1 MFRKIANSPI
11 LGVFGDYL
19 LTFSRFIAEIF
30 STDTSDIRST
40 KNINRIM
47 RNRARKIFHN
57 NEKLSFSPISMQLRY
72 IFFISDTLNSA
83 II

>member
-30 STDTSDIRST
+30 STDTSDIRSS

-47 RNRARKIFHN
+47 RNRFV
-57 NEKLSFSPISMQLRY
+57 S
-72 IFFISDTLNSA
+72 
-83 II
+83 